1 MKVLS
6 TKKYESIITWTPSG
20 KAFSIVEPRAFV
32 STVLPEE
39 FKSAKYASFTR
50 KLHRWGFL
58 RHYRGEEAGAFY
70 HDLFQRD
77 NPQLVDKMTCY
88 KPESQSQ
95 SSVKGVRKEL
105 TKQKPAAKAT
115 MSPPKQMMASAFAA
129 VRPPFPMQQLGQQPM
144 SMSDSLNM
152 AIEIEVSRRLQE
164 RMQAAALTRQNLALL
179 NQSSLAMPWNPI
191 SGPINGNL
199 QAQLLLKLKDREEQA
214 ASLLEKT
221 PSTNIRGA
229 KTA

>member
-1 MKVLS
+1 
-6 TKKYESIITWTPSG
+6 
-20 KAFSIVEPRAFV
+20 
-32 STVLPEE
+32 
-39 FKSAKYASFTR
+39 
-50 KLHRWGFL
+50 
-58 RHYRGEEAGAFY
+58 
-70 HDLFQRD
+70 
-77 NPQLVDKMTCY
+77 
-88 KPESQSQ
+88 
-95 SSVKGVRKEL
+95 
-105 TKQKPAAKAT
+105 

-191 SGPINGNL
+191 NGNL

>member
-179 NQSSLAMPWNPI
+179 NQSSLAMPWT
-191 SGPINGNL
+191 PINGNL

>member
-6 TKKYESIITWTPSG
+6 TKKFESIITWTPSG
-20 KAFSIVEPRAFV
+20 KAFSIVDPKAFV
-32 STVLPEE
+32 STLLPQE

-77 NPQLVDKMTCY
+77 SPQLVDKMTCY
-88 KPESQSQ
+88 KPESQS
-95 SSVKGVRKEL
+95 STKGVRKEL
-105 TKQKPAAKAT
+105 TKQKPSAKAT
-115 MSPPKQMMASAFAA
+115 MSPPKQMMPSAFAT
-129 VRPPFPMQQLGQQPM
+129 VRSPFPMQQLGQPM

-152 AIEIEVSRRLQE
+152 AIEIEVNKRLQE
-164 RMQAAALTRQNLALL
+164 RMRAAALTRQNLALL

-191 SGPINGNL
+191 NGNL
-199 QAQLLLKLKDREEQA
+199 QAQLLLRLKEREEQA
-214 ASLLEKT
+214 ASQLEKT